1 VATQRKP
8 PALILCEPRTGS
20 NRLAALTL
28 LDRLVVAC
36 HRAGCGPIRIV
47 CPGELPLLKRAKAL
61 AIPTEVLS
69 AAPALSEPTLVAHCR
84 LLVQAADVRAV
95 IAAQGRLL
103 AKNEEPLPLGLV
115 SSLPADLDA
124 ALKPLPGIRAEGVA
138 GRVTDRVSAR
148 RIERQLWA
156 SLVSSS
162 DGVVDKY
169 FNRPLG
175 RFLSKALVHTPITP
189 NQVTVVSMLIG
200 LVSAY
205 CFAAGH
211 HAAGILGALLL
222 QLSALVDCVDGDLAR
237 IAFKESPLG
246 KWLDIVLDQV
256 VHVAVFAGIAVGLSR
271 QGTEAPVWW
280 LGASAV
286 AGALIS
292 FPVVVRGRLL
302 ANQATDTRL
311 EKFID
316 AASTRDFTVLVLFLA
331 LLGKLEWFLWLT
343 GVTVHV
349 FWITALCLQLPK
361 SSKARSAA

>member
-1 VATQRKP
+1 VTTSNAP
-8 PALILCEPRTGS
+8 PALIFCEPQTGS
-20 NRLAALTL
+20 IKVAALTL

-36 HRAGCGPIRIV
+36 HRAGCRPIQIV
-47 CPGELPLLKRAKAL
+47 CAGQLPSLKRANAL
-61 AIPTEVLS
+61 GIQTDVLP
-69 AAPALSEPTLVAHCR
+69 AAPVVSEPTLVANCR
-84 LLVQAADVRAV
+84 LVAQAADVRAV
-95 IAAQGRLL
+95 IAQRGRLL
-103 AKNEEPLPLGLV
+103 DKHGEALPLGLV
-115 SSLPADLDA
+115 SSLLTDLGT
-124 ALKPLPGIRAEGVA
+124 ALKPLAGVRAEGVA
-138 GRVTDRVSAR
+138 GGVTDRASAR
-148 RIERQLWA
+148 RMERQLWA
-156 SLVSSS
+156 SLTSSS
-162 DGVVDKY
+162 DGIVDKY

-175 RFLSKALVHTPITP
+175 RFFSKVLVHTPITP

-205 CFAAGH
+205 FFAAGH

-237 IAFKESPLG
+237 VAFKESPLG

-271 QGTEAPVWW
+271 QGTEAPVLW

-331 LLGKLEWFLWLT
+331 LLGKLAWFLWLT